1 MAVAKGETPM
11 LWKSKELGSDRTI
24 STRVILVR
32 HGQSTFNAQGR
43 HQGSSDDSV
52 LTSTGGD
59 AARQTGIFLRGLRCD
74 ALYTSSL
81 RRAHETAR
89 EILAVMHPAVD
100 AEKIYVSPAL
110 REIDLPAWQGL
121 SRQYVQE
128 QFAAEYR
135 CWKQRPHEFC
145 MEIPQTEKQLAA
157 AGGEVATSVKQRC
170 FPVLDL
176 YERAQQFWQEIL
188 PSHVGQTLL
197 LVSHSGTN
205 RALIATAMGLG
216 ADRYHALQ
224 QSNCGISILDFPGDR
239 YQKAQLATLN
249 LTTHLGE
256 TLPELKH
263 GCQGLRQLL
272 VPSGVVN
279 PQQLQKLAE
288 LLKNVAIDF
297 SISGDLANSQETA
310 AGILQYHPLT
320 VQLEVLHE
328 DFPEVWHQAIYAR
341 QAVAASTVAPSSS
354 QLVTGLV
361 VAGEAIVKRIIG
373 QVLNISS
380 DQLCNLQLQ
389 PGTLSVIHYPA
400 ANQPAMLQA
409 MNISGLAEAT
419 TSESVTAE
427 TNSIFMGVA

>member
-1 MAVAKGETPM
+1 MH
-11 LWKSKELGSDRTI
+11 
-24 STRVILVR
+24 ST
-32 HGQSTFNAQGR
+32 
-43 HQGSSDDSV
+43 
-52 LTSTGGD
+52 
-59 AARQTGIFLRGLRCD
+59 
-74 ALYTSSL
+74 
-81 RRAHETAR
+81 
-89 EILAVMHPAVD
+89 VD

-135 CWKQRPHEFC
+135 CWKQRPHQFQMHVPQHWGLEGDKEDKEDKENKGEFASSSL
-145 MEIPQTEKQLAA
+145 PSPLSPSRR
-157 AGGEVATSVKQRC
+157 VC

-188 PSHVGQTLL
+188 PRHVGQTLL

-239 YQKAQLATLN
+239 YQKAQLAALN
-249 LTTHLGE
+249 LTTHLSE

-263 GCQGLRQLL
+263 GCQGWRQLL
-272 VPSGVVN
+272 VPSGIVN
-279 PQQLQKLAE
+279 PQQLQNLAE
-288 LLKNVAIDF
+288 LLKNVTIDF

-328 DFPEVWHQAIYAR
+328 DFPEVWQQAIYAR

-373 QVLNISS
+373 QVLGISS
-380 DQLCNLQLQ
+380 DQLCNFQLQ

-409 MNISGLAEAT
+409 MNISSLAEAT

-427 TNSIFMGVA
+427 TNPIFMGWRNYSLPTQRLLIKKPLLLAPQIIEASSLFYYSLQSKFWSPF